1 MHFELTDEQRAL
13 RDMVRDFA
21 DNELK
26 PNAAHWDEHHVFPAD
41 AVKKMGELGLMGV
54 AYDPEYNGAGMDY
67 VSYAIVIEELSRG
80 CAGTGVIC
88 SAHSSLACDPIKNFG
103 NEAQKK
109 KYLSRM
115 ATGEWIGCFGLT
127 EAGAGSDAG
136 SLKTT
141 ATKVGDEWSITGNK
155 LFITNA
161 VEAHVA
167 VVFANTDKSLGHRGI
182 TAFIVTKDKPGFT
195 VGKVE
200 DKMGIRASSTAE
212 LVFENCRVSDADR
225 LGELGKGFNV
235 ALNTLDGGRV
245 GIAAQAVGIAQAA
258 LEQSVKYAKERVQFG
273 KPIASLQAIQWML
286 ADMATEIEAA
296 RLLVRQAA
304 WMKDQKMKGYG
315 RYSAMAKL
323 FAAEAAIRATTK
335 AIQIHGGYGYIKEYP
350 VERHFRDAKI
360 TEIYEGTSEIQ
371 RLVIASSYLKD

>member
-1 MHFELTDEQRAL
+1 
-13 RDMVRDFA
+13 
-21 DNELK
+21 
-26 PNAAHWDEHHVFPAD
+26 
-41 AVKKMGELGLMGV
+41 
-54 AYDPEYNGAGMDY
+54 
-67 VSYAIVIEELSRG
+67 
-80 CAGTGVIC
+80 
-88 SAHSSLACDPIKNFG
+88 
-103 NEAQKK
+103 
-109 KYLSRM
+109 M

-127 EAGAGSDAG
+127 EPGAGSDAA
-136 SLKTT
+136 SLKTV
-141 ATKVGDEWSITGNK
+141 ATRDGDAWTINGNK

-182 TAFIVTKDKPGFT
+182 TAFIVTKDTPGYG

-200 DKMGIRASSTAE
+200 DKLGIRASSTAE
-212 LVFENCRVSDADR
+212 LVFENCQVPDDQR
-225 LGELGKGFNV
+225 LGDVGKGFGI
-235 ALNTLDGGRV
+235 ALGTLDGGRI

-273 KPIASLQAIQWML
+273 KPIAALQAIQWMI

-304 WMKDQKMKGYG
+304 WMKDKKMKGYG

-323 FAAEAAIRATTK
+323 FAAEAAMRATTK
-335 AIQIHGGYGYIKEYP
+335 AIQIHGGYGYIREYP

-371 RLVIASSYLKD
+371 RLVIAASYLKD